1 MNSVSLMSEELDNI
15 RVGEAITLAAI
26 MTVLVISI
34 ITVVVYRLF
43 ISKSSSVKIPGG
55 WQFVWK

>member
-1 MNSVSLMSEELDNI
+1 MNSVSLTDEELDNI
-15 RVGEAITLAAI
+15 LVGEAITLAAV
-26 MTVLVISI
+26 MAVLVISI

>member
-1 MNSVSLMSEELDNI
+1 MNSISLTDEELDNI
-15 RVGEAITLAAI
+15 KVGEAITLAAV
-26 MTVLVISI
+26 MAVLVISI

-43 ISKSSSVKIPGG
+43 VSKSSTVKIPGG